1 MKHETRV
8 EIAKRQGEITQAEK
22 DLGMTVRKSNQLIQK
37 NRFDMTVREQRLLLY
52 CISRIKPTD
61 KGTEVYKISIRDV
74 CAACG
79 IADNVTGGAYNAM
92 KDALKKLDSFN
103 FFMKD
108 DEGRD
113 HLVHW
118 IEHVVIDPERKKRAC
133 VQFNFDPRI
142 VPYLFDVRKYFTQ
155 YELGNVLQMKSVYG
169 IRLYELVKSYE
180 NIREKSF
187 DLRELRY
194 LLGAETRA
202 YDKYSFLKMRV
213 LDPAINELRM
223 YSDLKI
229 DYIPLHDGQPIPEGK
244 REKVTGIKFI
254 ISDGSAERAEKQWEE
269 IDRQRHPERYKTV

>member
-8 EIAKRQGEITQAEK
+8 KIAKQRGDMTQAEK
-22 DLGMTVRKSNQLIQK
+22 DQTLTVRKANQLIQK

-61 KGTEVYKISIRDV
+61 MGNEIYKISIRDV

-79 IADNVTGGAYNAM
+79 IADNVTGGAYAAM
-92 KDALKKLDSFN
+92 REALKKLDSFN

-108 DEGRD
+108 AEGRD

-118 IEHVVIDPERKKRAC
+118 IEHVVIDPERKNRAC

-155 YELGNVLQMKSVYG
+155 YELGNVMQMKSIYG

-180 NIREKSF
+180 NIHEKTF
-187 DLRELRY
+187 DLKELRY
-194 LLGAETRA
+194 LLGAETKA

-213 LDPAINELRM
+213 LDPAVNELRT

-229 DYIPLHDGQPIPEGK
+229 DYIPLHDGQPIQEGK
-244 REKVTGIKFI
+244 RDKVTGIKFI
-254 ISDGSAERAEKQWEE
+254 ISSGADDRAERWMEQ
-269 IDRQRHPERYKTV
+269 IDRERHPERYQ